1 MTIQS
6 IIKKAVKRLELE
18 GHLLTPDYYQE
29 AFCKEAQKAG
39 MDIEDCSQI
48 KKHTATLNPDIQK
61 ELKQYRIKTMN
72 EFTRF
77 LVSKLNRTNQSICSA
92 SLEAQLNFTKRIL
105 QVVEEL
111 HNEEAAEL
119 ARKSILMLSDNPSVV
134 QVDNFRQL
142 WTNFITSYDDSFLDS
157 IGMKNKAN
165 LKEAILAL
173 DLSSISSKKIEDVN
187 DTASLI
193 KLASLLVSSFVPSIA
208 SSVNDEIANLSDKI
222 RKKPSLLSS
231 VSIEEEVKQAI
242 KLRIALD
249 KDSVK
254 EMIESLD
261 GVLDKLSLRLI
272 EMIERSDNSTSEIQS
287 IKKELEM
294 HSEESDSAKTNFK
307 IAHKKLYTLAI
318 ALEENTKSLSKD
330 LQDHSGEVRALSK
343 KIKKLEAELEQT
355 KQESKE
361 DFLTKLYNK
370 RALDEFMNIK
380 EAEFSRYGHNYSI
393 IMFDID
399 FFKKVNDTFGHDAG
413 DAVLSAF
420 AQILKKEARTVDVI
434 GRFGG
439 EEFMAILSETD
450 TKGGAIFAEKVRK
463 HVEKARFMYK
473 GERISVTV
481 SSGVSERK
489 TQVSLDRVVK
499 QADDRLYIAKE
510 TGRNKVIYK

>member
-1 MTIQS
+1 MTIQT

-18 GHLLTPDYYQE
+18 GHLLTPDYYQA
-29 AFCKEAQKAG
+29 AFCKEAKLAG

-48 KKHTATLNPDIQK
+48 TKHTATLNPDLQK

-77 LVSKLNRTNQSICSA
+77 LVSKLNRTNQSVCSA
-92 SLEAQLNFTKRIL
+92 SLESQLNFTKRVL
-105 QVVEEL
+105 QVVEVL
-111 HNEEAAEL
+111 HNKDASEL
-119 ARKSILMLSDNPSVV
+119 AKKSIKLLSENPSVS
-134 QVDNFRQL
+134 QIDNFRQL
-142 WTNFITSYDDSFLDS
+142 WINFITSYDDSFLLS
-157 IGMKNKAN
+157 IGMKDKDD
-165 LKEAILAL
+165 LKESIKSLNLSTLA
-173 DLSSISSKKIEDVN
+173 SSSTIDTNDSS
-187 DTASLI
+187 SLI
-193 KLASLLVSSFVPSIA
+193 KVSSLLVSSFVPSIA
-208 SSVNDEIANLSDKI
+208 SSINDEIATLSEKI
-222 RKKPSLLSS
+222 RKNPSLLNS
-231 VSIEEEVKQAI
+231 VSIEEEIKQAI

-272 EMIERSDNSTSEIQS
+272 EMIERSDSSTVEIQD
-287 IKKELEM
+287 IKRELES
-294 HSEESDSAKTNFK
+294 HNDESESSKTNFK
-307 IAHKKLYTLAI
+307 IAHKKLYTLAV

-330 LQDHSGEVRALSK
+330 LQDHSGEVKALSK
-343 KIKKLEAELEQT
+343 KIKLLELELEKS

-380 EAEFSRYGHNYSI
+380 EAEFERYERNYSI
-393 IMFDID
+393 VMFDLD
-399 FFKKVNDTFGHDAG
+399 LFKNVNDTFGHDAG

-420 AQILKKEARTVDVI
+420 AKILKKEARTVDIV

-463 HVEKARFMYK
+463 HVQRARFMYK

-481 SSGVSERK
+481 SAGVSERK
-489 TQVSLDRVVK
+489 NQISLEKVAK
-499 QADDRLYIAKE
+499 SADDRLYKAKDN
-510 TGRNKVIYK
+510 GRNKVVYK